1 MRTSKYY
8 ESGENSMEV
17 IASAKLYARAF
28 ANYGIVF
35 ILFIYFVF
43 LFFYT
48 IILWPFVTANKFPSG
63 EYTALVT
70 PVMISEKSIL
80 NFVLNEILN
89 Y

>member
-1 MRTSKYY
+1 
-8 ESGENSMEV
+8 MEV

-35 ILFIYFVF
+35 IFIYFVF

-70 PVMISEKSIL
+70 PVTISEKSIL
-80 NFVLNEILN
+80 NLVLNEILN